1 MANMFFF
8 FILLKN
14 DKDLNLSKRVD
25 QKLEAEEAERKI
37 CWWCTCS
44 RSSLVRRILPAGLSV
59 SSSPP
64 APAALHVSH
73 MSSWSLRV
81 QRFLY
86 IERFWLTTQ
95 KGLFFCF
102 YGIFLLTIVWNK
114 VWKCSWNAYFRCWL
128 VGLFDSTVLE
138 PNFQV
143 LDVETLPFLKGQLFQ
158 HFICGYNLVWLYSRL
173 IILYHFQKNRTNKD
187 IIAATLPQQV

>member
-8 FILLKN
+8 LILLKN

-73 MSSWSLRV
+73 MSSLSLRV

-86 IERFWLTTQ
+86 IEILADHTERLALLHYGFFVLT
-95 KGLFFCF
+95 
-102 YGIFLLTIVWNK
+102 VVRNK
-114 VWKCSWNAYFRCWL
+114 VWKCSWKRSAEMLILDADSLDYSAVLFWSQIFKCLMLKLCPSLKVNCFNILSVATTWCDSILGWL
-128 VGLFDSTVLE
+128 FCT
-138 PNFQV
+138 
-143 LDVETLPFLKGQLFQ
+143 
-158 HFICGYNLVWLYSRL
+158 ISRNTDQ
-173 IILYHFQKNRTNKD
+173 IKT
-187 IIAATLPQQV
+187 

>member
-14 DKDLNLSKRVD
+14 DWDLNLSKRVD

-44 RSSLVRRILPAGLSV
+44 RSSLVRRILPAGISV

-64 APAALHVSH
+64 ALAALHVSH

-86 IERFWLTTQ
+86 IYRFWLTTQ

-102 YGIFLLTIVWNK
+102 YGIFVLTIVRNK
-114 VWKCSWNAYFRCWL
+114 VWKCSWKRSAEMLLLDADSLDYSAVLFWSQIFKCLMLKLCLSLKVNCLNILSVATTWCDSILGWL
-128 VGLFDSTVLE
+128 CCT
-138 PNFQV
+138 
-143 LDVETLPFLKGQLFQ
+143 
-158 HFICGYNLVWLYSRL
+158 ISRKTEQ
-173 IILYHFQKNRTNKD
+173 IKT
-187 IIAATLPQQV
+187 